1 MADSALHVRL
11 LRVAVA
17 TLVGLAA
24 LALAAAPAAA
34 APGPGPQPYYGVPL
48 PAPPFLDPFVPAPAP
63 RFAQACDG
71 SEPIFG
77 GILGASAGGLLA
89 AALSEHHGR
98 VDPGATLFGVIT
110 GAAIGATLAASHCPP
125 DPTN

>member
-1 MADSALHVRL
+1 MADGALHGRL
-11 LRVAVA
+11 RLAMTCVALVA
-17 TLVGLAA
+17 MTA
-24 LALAAAPAAA
+24 LTAAPAAA

-48 PAPPFLDPFVPAPAP
+48 MPPFLDPFAPTPTP

-77 GILGASAGGLLA
+77 GILGASTGGLLA
-89 AALSEHHGR
+89 AMLSEHHGR

-110 GAAIGATLAASHCPP
+110 GAMIGATLAASHCPP
-125 DPTN
+125 NPAD